1 MSFFSSWYLYHSA
14 ERSYCRTRK
23 EGMEEQEVKVGRG
36 GREPEGR
43 SKTHVVDELPSG
55 LLDVIQVDG
64 VTLKREGAE
73 CGRQQG
79 VQRGDGRD
87 ADEMTSESGAND

>member
-1 MSFFSSWYLYHSA
+1 
-14 ERSYCRTRK
+14 
-23 EGMEEQEVKVGRG
+23 MEEQEVKVGRG

-73 CGRQQG
+73 CGVSRP
-79 VQRGDGRD
+79 
-87 ADEMTSESGAND
+87 